1 MIGDTY
7 ISTGTLFLAGF
18 DEYIPSTNSLFVE
31 AGLNYRD
38 CSEALWALRGNFK
51 ITERDGETRQSLMEE
66 YTTDLTVLARR
77 GELDPVLCRD
87 EEIDRVIQILSRRKK
102 NNPLLVGEPGVGK
115 TVIVEGLANRI
126 VSADVPEHLLNRRV
140 LMLDMGTLIAGAKMQ
155 GEFEERLKT
164 IRDEVIAS
172 SGDIILFI
180 DEIHTVVGAGRS
192 SGALDA
198 SNMLKPA
205 LARGLLQ
212 CIGATTN
219 KEYKQYIQADKAL
232 DRRFQL
238 VKIEEPDVPTTIE
251 ILHGV
256 KRKYE
261 KYHNVEYTS
270 AAIKAAA
277 ELSHKY
283 LSEKKL
289 PDKAFDLIDEAGS
302 QKRLRL
308 IYIPPPLRELERKK
322 QGLLDKKSQAFN
334 QQDFESMANFQMELA
349 RLECEIDKLRTEL
362 NASTKTEDKF
372 VDCEDVA
379 ALISDQTGIPV
390 KKMVSEEADRLLNL
404 ESYLAQKVVGQ
415 DHAVKSVANAIR
427 RNRSGLRKPTSPIAS
442 FLFLGPTGVGKTELA
457 KTIAS
462 EIMGDESR
470 IIRID
475 MSEYMERHDVSKLI
489 GAPPGYVGYGEGG
502 QLTERIRRNP
512 YSVVLFDEFEKAH
525 RDIFN
530 ILLQVLDEGWLTDGE
545 GQRVSFSNCVIIGTS
560 NIGSELLVG
569 RKNPIGIGSQM
580 NEWSKDEQTK
590 EIFKVMKN
598 YFRPEFVNR
607 LDEIVIFNKLRT
619 QDFEK
624 IIDILV
630 DDLSKRISHLNMSL
644 KMSREAKTHLLKTI
658 DTKDYGARPLK
669 RKLEQIIEN
678 EIATKIIGYPSLQS
692 RTEVVVDVV
701 EGQIQIVIQ

>member
-1 MIGDTY
+1 MAQRLLKNSTIKVAEALQKTLMEHANQRKSVVCSEILMLTLIEQKDSIVLKIFDELKLDAGAVRRKIADKAMNVLNELPDFDEDRIGHLQMSEDIKRLFDSSEKERNKFGDTY

-502 QLTERIRRNP
+502 QLTERIQ
-512 YSVVLFDEFEKAH
+512 SKS
-525 RDIFN
+525 IF
-530 ILLQVLDEGWLTDGE
+530 G
-545 GQRVSFSNCVIIGTS
+545 C
-560 NIGSELLVG
+560 LV
-569 RKNPIGIGSQM
+569 R
-580 NEWSKDEQTK
+580 
-590 EIFKVMKN
+590 
-598 YFRPEFVNR
+598 
-607 LDEIVIFNKLRT
+607 
-619 QDFEK
+619 
-624 IIDILV
+624 
-630 DDLSKRISHLNMSL
+630 
-644 KMSREAKTHLLKTI
+644 
-658 DTKDYGARPLK
+658 
-669 RKLEQIIEN
+669 
-678 EIATKIIGYPSLQS
+678 
-692 RTEVVVDVV
+692 
-701 EGQIQIVIQ
+701 